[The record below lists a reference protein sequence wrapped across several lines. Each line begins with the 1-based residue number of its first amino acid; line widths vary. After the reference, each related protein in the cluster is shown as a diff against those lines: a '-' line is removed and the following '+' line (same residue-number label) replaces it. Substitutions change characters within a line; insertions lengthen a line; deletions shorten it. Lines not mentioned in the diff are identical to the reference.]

1 MKVCLFAEG
10 CYPYTVGGASA
21 WTQMLISSLSDIE
34 FAVQTVI
41 VSKEES
47 GKFKYKL
54 PPNVTEIKEAYLND
68 TDNTTKSRRHLRMS
82 KKEKEAFRGLVFGQ
96 NIQWNLLFDFFYGTN
111 VSVNDVLMGKDF
123 FEIVKEYYDIF
134 YNRTVFT
141 DFLWTFRSVFL
152 PVFLLLKNNI
162 PSADVYHSIS
172 TGYAGMLGCCAKHI
186 YKRPL
191 LLTEHGIY
199 TREREEE
206 IIRINW
212 TKGVY
217 KDLWISHFY
226 KLSHCIYDRADWVV
240 SLFGGARELQ
250 EDIGCSAHKTE
261 VISNGIDID
270 QFKSLPQKE
279 IDDGFIDVGAVVRV
293 SPIKD
298 IKTMITVFS
307 YAKERDH
314 RLRLY
319 IMGPDDEDPEYFSEC
334 KDLVETLGVKD
345 IIFTGRINVK
355 EYLGKM
361 DIILLTSISE
371 GQPLSIMEAMAAGKP
386 CVTTKVGDCYD
397 ILNAGDA
404 SGACGIVVPVMNVS
418 QLANAIITLA
428 KDPKLRKKYGEN
440 GIKRVKE
447 KYVDKD
453 FLERY
458 HEIYKTMYTGRE
470 PRKIGWDRI

>member
-41 VSKEES
+41 VGKEES

-54 PPNVTEIKEAYLND
+54 PPNVTEVRETYLND
-68 TDNTTKSRRHLRMS
+68 TDNVIKSSKRLRMS
-82 KKEKEAFRGLVFGQ
+82 KREREAFRGLIFGQ
-96 NIQWNLLFDFFYGTN
+96 DVNWELIFDMFYDTTI
-111 VSVNDVLMGKDF
+111 SVNDVLMGKDF
-123 FEIVKEYYDIF
+123 FDIVQEYYDLF

-152 PVFLLLKNNI
+152 PVFLMLKNTI

-172 TGYAGMLGCCAKHI
+172 TGYAGILGCCAKHI

-226 KLSHCIYDRADWVV
+226 KLSHCIYERADWVV
-240 SLFGGARELQ
+240 ALFDGARDLQ
-250 EDIGCSAHKTE
+250 EDIGCSNSKTE
-261 VISNGIDID
+261 VIPNGIDID
-270 QFKSLPQKE
+270 SFSNLQGKDAGEPY
-279 IDDGFIDVGAVVRV
+279 INIGAVVRV

-298 IKTMITVFS
+298 IKTMITAFS
-307 YAKERDH
+307 YAKEREP

-319 IMGPDDEDPEYFSEC
+319 IMGPDDEDPGYAEEC
-334 KDLVETLGVKD
+334 KDLAKTLNVQD
-345 IIFTGRINVK
+345 VIFTGRINVK

-361 DIILLTSISE
+361 DMCLLTSISE

-397 ILNAGDA
+397 ILNASDPPN
-404 SGACGIVVPVMNVS
+404 ACGIVASVMNVS
-418 QLANAIITLA
+418 QIANAIITLA
-428 KDPKLRKKYGEN
+428 KDPDMRRRMGEN

-453 FLERY
+453 FLQRY
-458 HEIYKTMYTGRE
+458 NDIYKTMFTGRE
-470 PRKIGWDRI
+470 PRKIWQA

>member
-1 MKVCLFAEG
+1 LKVCLFAEG

-41 VSKEES
+41 VGKEES

-54 PPNVTEIKEAYLND
+54 PPNVTEVRETYLND
-68 TDNTTKSRRHLRMS
+68 TDNVIKSSKRLRMS
-82 KKEKEAFRGLVFGQ
+82 KREREAFRGLIFGQ
-96 NIQWNLLFDFFYGTN
+96 DVNWELIFDMFYDTTI
-111 VSVNDVLMGKDF
+111 SVNDVLMGKDF
-123 FEIVKEYYDIF
+123 FDIVQEYYDLF

-152 PVFLLLKNNI
+152 PVFLMLKNTI

-172 TGYAGMLGCCAKHI
+172 TGYAGILGCCAKHI

-226 KLSHCIYDRADWVV
+226 KLSHCIYERADWVV
-240 SLFGGARELQ
+240 ALFDGARDLQ
-250 EDIGCSAHKTE
+250 EDIGCSNSKTE
-261 VISNGIDID
+261 VIPNGIDID
-270 QFKSLPQKE
+270 SFSNLQGKDAGEPY
-279 IDDGFIDVGAVVRV
+279 INIGAVVRV

-298 IKTMITVFS
+298 IKTMITAFS
-307 YAKERDH
+307 YAKEREP

-319 IMGPDDEDPEYFSEC
+319 IMGPDDEDPGYAEEC
-334 KDLVETLGVKD
+334 KDLAKTLNVQD
-345 IIFTGRINVK
+345 VIFTGRINVK

-361 DIILLTSISE
+361 DMCLLTSISE

-397 ILNAGDA
+397 ILNASDPPN
-404 SGACGIVVPVMNVS
+404 ACGIVASVMNVS
-418 QLANAIITLA
+418 QIANAIITLA
-428 KDPKLRKKYGEN
+428 KDPDMRRRMGEN

-453 FLERY
+453 FLQRY
-458 HEIYKTMYTGRE
+458 NDIYKTMFTGRE
-470 PRKIGWDRI
+470 PRKIWQA